1 VAESAVSESTLF
13 LLEEKAQVNLAQE
26 GDAKDGVWYL
36 DSGASNHMT
45 GDRAAF
51 TDLDTSIT
59 GSVKFGDGSMVDIC
73 GQGTVLFIAKSGE
86 HRAIT
91 GVYYIPRLNTHII
104 SLGQFDENGCQVLI
118 EDGLLR
124 VRDRQRKLLVKVKRE
139 ANRMYKLHA
148 RVAQP
153 VCLAVHTGVDS
164 AWTWHARFGHL
175 NFDSLRRLAKG
186 DMVRGLP
193 LVEHV
198 NQLCDA
204 CLAGKQRRAS
214 FA

>member
-1 VAESAVSESTLF
+1 MRARDGLF
-13 LLEEKAQVNLAQE
+13 V
-26 GDAKDGVWYL
+26 
-36 DSGASNHMT
+36 
-45 GDRAAF
+45 
-51 TDLDTSIT
+51 
-59 GSVKFGDGSMVDIC
+59 C
-73 GQGTVLFIAKSGE
+73 KSGE

-118 EDGLLR
+118 EDGILR
-124 VRDRQRKLLVKVKRE
+124 VRDRERRLLVKVKRE
-139 ANRMYKLHA
+139 ANRVYKLTA

-153 VCLAVHTGVDS
+153 VCLAIHTGSDS

-175 NFDSLRRLAKG
+175 NFDSLRQLARG